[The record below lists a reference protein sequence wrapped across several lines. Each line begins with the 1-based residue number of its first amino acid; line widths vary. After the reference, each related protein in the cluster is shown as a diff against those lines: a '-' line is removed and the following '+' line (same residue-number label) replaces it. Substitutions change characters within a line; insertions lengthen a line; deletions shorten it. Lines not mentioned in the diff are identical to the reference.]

1 MLTTLDWLIISFYLL
16 FMVALSIFLSRGQ
29 KNKKDYYLGGNDLGA
44 WSVAIST
51 LATQCSTNS
60 LLGAPAFVAFAAGGG
75 LLWLQYELALPLAM
89 IGLILFMLPLFRAL
103 KIISVYNY
111 LEQRFNYATRLSL
124 SVLFQF
130 LRAFSTGVTV
140 YGISLVLVS
149 CLDIPFWVAALG
161 LGIVTVI
168 YDMFGG
174 MKAVVYSDVIQMCI
188 LFASILL
195 AIFFA
200 VDLIGGWGALFE
212 LTPKERLVA
221 LDFQSHGW
229 GDGKDYAFW
238 PMLFG
243 GLFLY
248 MSYYG
253 TDQSQVQRELSTKT
267 IDDTN
272 KSLFLNGLL
281 RFPLVVSYC
290 VLGICLAAFAVK
302 FPEFIES
309 LPQTDSGQRNF
320 NMAVPQFVLQNFPP
334 GLVGLVMVGLFAAAM
349 SSLDSVINSLSAL
362 TLRDIVQRTFIKDM
376 TNKQEVVW
384 SRLLTLFWGTLCVGF
399 AFVVEGI
406 DASIIVAVN
415 KIGSLSNGSILGV
428 FLLGLLT
435 RRGNSTGAL
444 VGLVAGVLVNLVLW
458 IQFPQVSWL
467 WWNVIGFATTLGG
480 GYLVSLISQG
490 ATRNLKGLIWK
501 PGILQQLGCKINW
514 LFRSYILVAYF
525 LFISVFCYWVTA
537 IAN

>member
-1 MLTTLDWLIISFYLL
+1 
-16 FMVALSIFLSRGQ
+16 MVALSIFLSRGQ

-124 SVLFQF
+124 SILFQF

-467 WWNVIGFATTLGG
+467 WWNVWGFFVAFLVGMAVSKATGGTQKDLTGLVWYRGVDKEFDYEVNWPKRYRIMASYSAGMILFCVGLG
-480 GYLVSLISQG
+480 
-490 ATRNLKGLIWK
+490 
-501 PGILQQLGCKINW
+501 
-514 LFRSYILVAYF
+514 
-525 LFISVFCYWVTA
+525 YWF
-537 IAN
+537 